1 MSDRWN
7 NPAEE
12 SNPHRTEERERVRE
26 ELEARL
32 DANGVRVT
40 GFESDEQIVALSD
53 ALELF
58 DAARERAGADSMTN
72 TFESSHPDDP
82 RFVIPLR
89 RDDESTDQYIV
100 RIHAA
105 TRRLADDGKHG

>member
-32 DANGVRVT
+32 DANGVKVT

-58 DAARERAGADSMTN
+58 DATRERMGVDSMTN
-72 TFESSHPDDP
+72 TLESSQPDDP

-89 RDDESTDQYIV
+89 RDDESTDQYIA
-100 RIHAA
+100 RIQAA

>member
-32 DANGVRVT
+32 DAWDGLSTLEQVMVT
-40 GFESDEQIVALSD
+40 TSAF
-53 ALELF
+53 
-58 DAARERAGADSMTN
+58 
-72 TFESSHPDDP
+72 
-82 RFVIPLR
+82 
-89 RDDESTDQYIV
+89 
-100 RIHAA
+100 
-105 TRRLADDGKHG
+105 

>member
-1 MSDRWN
+1 MRDQRS

-12 SNPHRTEERERVRE
+12 SNPHRTEDRERVRD

-32 DANGVRVT
+32 DANGVRVI
-40 GFESDEQIVALSD
+40 GSESDEQIVALAD

-58 DAARERAGADSMTN
+58 DGARQRVGADSLTN
-72 TFESSHPDDP
+72 TFESSPPDDP
-82 RFVIPLR
+82 RFVIPSR
-89 RDDESTDQYIV
+89 RDDESTDQYIS

-105 TRRLADDGKHG
+105 TRRLADDGKRG